1 MKENFK
7 QYLTVKQNDFLQS
20 DVVKRVLIVLLW
32 FNISLI
38 ISFAS
43 KLSGSHSIQIFILT
57 SIYFVYDDNKAKT
70 FRGKAL
76 LHYRVI
82 LMCWLWKNAFSDWI
96 IRTGEL
102 VFLQIKKKIQTI

>member
-32 FNISLI
+32 FNLSLI

-43 KLSGSHSIQIFILT
+43 KLAGSYSIQN
-57 SIYFVYDDNKAKT
+57 IYID
-70 FRGKAL
+70 
-76 LHYRVI
+76 
-82 LMCWLWKNAFSDWI
+82 
-96 IRTGEL
+96 
-102 VFLQIKKKIQTI
+102 